1 MKSPDIACIQMATS
15 LWLFSWFAEVKLI
28 LCGQQYISTNRPGSI
43 AGIACRA
50 EVDRAVGLLKRES
63 VCWWGLGC
71 GVIMESRLPCLI
83 TVVSFAYFPL
93 SVKYVSYSCLSHN
106 ALC

>member
-50 EVDRAVGLLKRES
+50 EVDRAVGLLKRERECVLVGPRVWCYNGVTLALS
-63 VCWWGLGC
+63 DYCRFICLFPFKCQVCVL
-71 GVIMESRLPCLI
+71 LL
-83 TVVSFAYFPL
+83 PL
-93 SVKYVSYSCLSHN
+93 S
-106 ALC
+106 